1 MFGKEPTVE
10 TTHGGLECG
19 ILFGKKND
27 LEYYY
32 DRPRIIGDYH
42 GQAPML
48 WCTYALLCK

>member
-1 MFGKEPTVE
+1 MRFYRISTN
-10 TTHGGLECG
+10 LQ
-19 ILFGKKND
+19 
-27 LEYYY
+27 YYY

>member
-1 MFGKEPTVE
+1 MWKKFVSV
-10 TTHGGLECG
+10 LERRM
-19 ILFGKKND
+19 IFSII
-27 LEYYY
+27 Y